1 MVWSTIVNRKRRS
14 HKDATHTSHAIFGAA
29 TSCRATSKTIVRFR
43 VIRKAVCRWKDAR
56 LRRYGDRRVID
67 RSCRKRG
74 GCEQGVDR
82 GSRGEAG
89 MRADSRQSRA
99 DRRADRQF
107 LASPP
112 ILFPC
117 RSHRWWH
124 TRPVRKLIR
133 ISSSSNIVSRPSSIR
148 RPPSHREGFER
159 FPARKNSGKSVWPP
173 FMVGKLY
180 NGIWC
185 AWWSRKVYVDAARI
199 RNNF

>member
-1 MVWSTIVNRKRRS
+1 MLWSTIVNRKRRS

-112 ILFPC
+112 ISLSVPFASLMAHST
-117 RSHRWWH
+117 RSKTYPNIFVLQHCIASIQYSPPSVTSRRFWE
-124 TRPVRKLIR
+124 
-133 ISSSSNIVSRPSSIR
+133 ISS
-148 RPPSHREGFER
+148 
-159 FPARKNSGKSVWPP
+159 AK
-173 FMVGKLY
+173 KL
-180 NGIWC
+180 GEIGV
-185 AWWSRKVYVDAARI
+185 ATVYGR
-199 RNNF
+199 